1 MAKRINAQR
10 GMTLLEVMVALAI
23 FSTAAIALMN
33 AVSLNV
39 RYTHGLG
46 ETLQASWVAEN
57 QLALALL
64 EKRDFPDAALE
75 GEEDMGGRTWRWR
88 AQRVDVAKVGAV
100 NQIAVF
106 AQGDD
111 RQPVVSLRVMPPE
124 AMP

>member
-1 MAKRINAQR
+1 MAKRRAAQR

-23 FSTAAIALMN
+23 FATAAIALMN
-33 AVSLNV
+33 SVSLNV

-57 QLALALL
+57 QLALAQLAQ
-64 EKRDFPDAALE
+64 RDFPDAVQE
-75 GEEDMGGRTWRWR
+75 GEEAMGGRTWIWR
-88 AQRVDVAKVGAV
+88 AQRVNVDKVGAV

-111 RQPVVSLRVMPPE
+111 SQPVVSLRILPPE
-124 AMP
+124 KKP